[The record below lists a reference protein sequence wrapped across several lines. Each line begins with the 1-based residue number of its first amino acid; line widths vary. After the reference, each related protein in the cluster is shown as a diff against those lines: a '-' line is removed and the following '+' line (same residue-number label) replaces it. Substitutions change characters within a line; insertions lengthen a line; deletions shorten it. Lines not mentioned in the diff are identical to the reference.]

1 MIGAN
6 VMFEAS
12 ESLAIQTRVDHRR
25 PFVVPVAT
33 VHEELGVLTLQSRLS
48 YCDDPACVGRQ
59 SHSHSHSHR
68 RRRRHH
74 HSRHVI

>member
-12 ESLAIQTRVDHRR
+12 ESLAIQTRADHRR
-25 PFVVPVAT
+25 PFVVPVAS
-33 VHEELGVLTLQSRLS
+33 VNAELGVLTLQSRFS
-48 YCDDPACVGRQ
+48 YCDNPACVGRQ
-59 SHSHSHSHR
+59 SHSHSHH

-74 HSRHVI
+74 HSRHII

>member
-6 VMFEAS
+6 VKFEAS

-25 PFVVPVAT
+25 PFVVPVAS
-33 VHEELGVLTLQSRLS
+33 VHEELGVLTLQSRFS
-48 YCDDPACVGRQ
+48 YCDDPRCVGRK
-59 SHSHSHSHR
+59 SHSHSHH